1 MPHKHKR
8 RRLNGDADVDLPPSS
23 IAKPLPVG
31 KIRNEASKK
40 TSRKLQNAYK
50 DNDTPKAFVRLLNF
64 RKTGRGIS
72 GLDNGDSTATKSKSK
87 EPSNTDATSNPSDQA
102 PQVPTIL
109 PGESISDF
117 SARVDRTLPV
127 VGLATRGKKVEGI
140 PDHRVT
146 KHERRLKRIQGN
158 WRKEDAR
165 LKAKAEEEQELA
177 EEEEA
182 EERELWEERNREVLA
197 RKGKKMKRK
206 LVVGEVPDDDDDPW
220 AILKKRDKPRALTD
234 VVQAP
239 PTFKSLPREKFK
251 IRDGAK
257 VDVADVPIKAGSL
270 RRREELAETRKDVI
284 ARYRQ
289 MMNKRNT

>member
-8 RRLNGDADVDLPPSS
+8 RRLNDDADVDLPPSS

-31 KIRNEASKK
+31 KVRSKPSN
-40 TSRKLQNAYK
+40 TRKFQNANK
-50 DNDTPKAFVRLLNF
+50 DNDTPRAFARLMNF
-64 RKTGRGIS
+64 HKTGRGMS
-72 GLDNGDSTATKSKSK
+72 GLDNGKSTVTKSKSK
-87 EPSNTDATSNPSDQA
+87 GPSNSDATSNPNDEA

-127 VGLATRGKKVEGI
+127 AGLATRGKKVEGI

-146 KHERRLKRIQGN
+146 KHERRLKRMQEN

-165 LKAKAEEEQELA
+165 LKAKAEEERELA
-177 EEEEA
+177 EEEVA

-220 AILKKRDKPRALTD
+220 AILKKKDKPRALTD

-289 MMNKRNT
+289 MMNQRNT

>member
-8 RRLNGDADVDLPPSS
+8 RRLNDDADVDLPPSS

-31 KIRNEASKK
+31 KVRSKASN
-40 TSRKLQNAYK
+40 TSGKFQNAYK
-50 DNDTPKAFVRLLNF
+50 DNDTPRAFVRLMNF
-64 RKTGRGIS
+64 RKTGHGMS
-72 GLDNGDSTATKSKSK
+72 GLDNGKSTVTKSKSK
-87 EPSNTDATSNPSDQA
+87 GPSNTDATSNPNDEA
-102 PQVPTIL
+102 PQVPAIL

-127 VGLATRGKKVEGI
+127 TGLTTRGKKIEVI

-146 KHERRLKRIQGN
+146 KHERRLKRMQEN

-165 LKAKAEEEQELA
+165 LKAKAEEERELA
-177 EEEEA
+177 EEEVA
-182 EERELWEERNREVLA
+182 EERELWEERTREVLA

-220 AILKKRDKPRALTD
+220 AILKKKDKPRALTD

-289 MMNKRNT
+289 MMNQRKT